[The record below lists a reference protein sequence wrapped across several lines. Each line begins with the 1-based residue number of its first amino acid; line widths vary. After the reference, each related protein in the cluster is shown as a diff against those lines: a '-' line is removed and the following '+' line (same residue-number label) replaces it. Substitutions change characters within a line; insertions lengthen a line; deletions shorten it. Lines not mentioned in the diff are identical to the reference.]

1 MEEETKKQL
10 EYLRHK
16 VGVDLTAVNATLWTS
31 CLFDL
36 EKVSPITFGC
46 LSLSL
51 FTSSMILIKDHKV
64 KKIKKENQ
72 KIKSKK

>member
-16 VGVDLTAVNATLWTS
+16 VGVDLTAVNATLWIS

-51 FTSSMILIKDHKV
+51 FTSSMILVKDHKV
-64 KKIKKENQ
+64 QKIKKEKQ

>member
-10 EYLRHK
+10 QRLCHK
-16 VGVDLTAVNATLWTS
+16 AGVDLTAVNATLWTS
-31 CLFDL
+31 CLFHLDQ
-36 EKVSPITFGC
+36 VSPITFGC

-51 FTSSMILIKDHKV
+51 FTSSMVLVKDHKV
-64 KKIKKENQ
+64 RKIKKEKQ